1 MKRTAAP
8 KFSPHLHFVTA
19 RTNRRLKLF
28 RHPTLSHEFLK
39 ALQELRQEHSF
50 SLYAYVLM
58 PDHVHLLVQPS
69 NGQISELMKKIKS
82 LAARKIVARLKAENR
97 QTTLAALRK
106 TTTGRKR
113 HTFRVWQDGFHT
125 VELWS
130 GWMIKKKVDYLH
142 SNPLRKG
149 LVKSAKDYPWSS
161 FQAFHGIGRGAVSLD
176 AIPS

>member
-1 MKRTAAP
+1 MKRTPAP
-8 KFSPHLHFVTA
+8 KFSPHLHFVTT
-19 RTNRRLKLF
+19 RTNQRLKLF
-28 RHPTLSHEFLK
+28 RHPRLSHEFLK
-39 ALQELRQEHSF
+39 TLQELRQEHGF
-50 SLYAYVLM
+50 SPYAYVLM

-69 NGQISELMKKIKS
+69 NGQFSELMKKIKS

-97 QTTLAALRK
+97 QTTLAALGK
-106 TTTGRKR
+106 TSTGRKR
-113 HTFRVWQDGFHT
+113 HTFQVWQDGFHA
-125 VELWS
+125 VELWC
-130 GWMIKKKVDYLH
+130 GWMIKKKVDDLH